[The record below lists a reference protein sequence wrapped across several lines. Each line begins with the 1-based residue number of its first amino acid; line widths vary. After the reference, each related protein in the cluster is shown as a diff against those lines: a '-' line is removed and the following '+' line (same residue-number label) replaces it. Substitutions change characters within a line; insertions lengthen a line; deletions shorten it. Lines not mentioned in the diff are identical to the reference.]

1 MKESLSVTSSQIH
14 LDDVNNKDSSSDKLD
29 MNGFNRVNVLFS
41 GCTFVTI
48 DSTIAST
55 SSSSSSLSSSSSQG
69 IDSIPI
75 PPDHGAIAFVLRT
88 GFGSS
93 QGTLLQM
100 IEFSQQTVS
109 GDNNDDNDCCDD
121 NDYYYYVDDYDYVVF
136 DDDELITFFLSISY
150 SLQVIRKKQA

>member
-1 MKESLSVTSSQIH
+1 MKESLSVTSAQIH
-14 LDDVNNKDSSSDKLD
+14 LDSDVNNKDSSSDKLD

-55 SSSSSSLSSSSSQG
+55 SSLSSSSSSSSSSQG

-109 GDNNDDNDCCDD
+109 GDNNDDDYYFYVDNDDD
-121 NDYYYYVDDYDYVVF
+121 NYYVV
-136 DDDELITFFLSISY
+136 DDDELITLPFYTYLIHY
-150 SLQVIRKKQA
+150 R

>member
-1 MKESLSVTSSQIH
+1 MISAFTTTITTTITTTTTLTGESVPQMKESLSVTSTQIH
-14 LDDVNNKDSSSDKLD
+14 LDSDVNNKDNSSSSDKLD

-55 SSSSSSLSSSSSQG
+55 SSLSSSSSSSSQG

-109 GDNNDDNDCCDD
+109 GNNNDDNDCCDD
-121 NDYYYYVDDYDYVVF
+121 
-136 DDDELITFFLSISY
+136 
-150 SLQVIRKKQA
+150 

>member
-1 MKESLSVTSSQIH
+1 
-14 LDDVNNKDSSSDKLD
+14 

-55 SSSSSSLSSSSSQG
+55 SSLSPSPIPSSSSSSSSQG

-75 PPDHGAIAFVLRT
+75 PPDHGAIAFALRT

-109 GDNNDDNDCCDD
+109 GDNDD
-121 NDYYYYVDDYDYVVF
+121 DYYYYVVDDD
-136 DDDELITFFLSISY
+136 DDDELITSSLSIS
-150 SLQVIRKKQA
+150 QVIRKKQA

>member
-14 LDDVNNKDSSSDKLD
+14 LDDVNNKDSSSSSGDKLD

-55 SSSSSSLSSSSSQG
+55 SYSSSSLSSSSSQG

-109 GDNNDDNDCCDD
+109 GNNNDDNDCCDD
-121 NDYYYYVDDYDYVVF
+121 
-136 DDDELITFFLSISY
+136 
-150 SLQVIRKKQA
+150 

>member
-1 MKESLSVTSSQIH
+1 MKESLSVTSSQVQ
-14 LDDVNNKDSSSDKLD
+14 LDSRSSSSSSSNGDKLE

-48 DSTIAST
+48 DSTITST
-55 SSSSSSLSSSSSQG
+55 SSSTASSSSNQG

-75 PPDHGAIAFVLRT
+75 PPDHGAIAYVLRT

-109 GDNNDDNDCCDD
+109 GDSK
-121 NDYYYYVDDYDYVVF
+121 
-136 DDDELITFFLSISY
+136 ETGMALLM
-150 SLQVIRKKQA
+150 

>member
-14 LDDVNNKDSSSDKLD
+14 LDSDVNNKDNSSSDKLD

-55 SSSSSSLSSSSSQG
+55 SSLSSSSSSSSSSQG

-109 GDNNDDNDCCDD
+109 GNNNDDNDCCDD
-121 NDYYYYVDDYDYVVF
+121 
-136 DDDELITFFLSISY
+136 
-150 SLQVIRKKQA
+150 